1 MRPVDPPP
9 SALISLETLTAERVK
24 LNVHIPLLGRS
35 IPIKVDP
42 FPVDDN
48 ILGGKDIA
56 KAVMWIQ
63 MHCAVGPSGMKA
75 KHLRMWHHAV
85 KWKEKNDPGLCE
97 KFIVIIHAAFRGG

>member
-63 MHCAVGPSGMKA
+63 MHCAVGPSGMRPNTSGCGITQRSGRK
-75 KHLRMWHHAV
+75 KPIWGYVRRSL
-85 KWKEKNDPGLCE
+85 
-97 KFIVIIHAAFRGG
+97 